1 MGIRVSVT
9 PVEPISIELNVSGGR
24 TTVLSIIEW
33 DQGPF
38 IVAYTN
44 DGDAVAISLTRIGNG
59 EKVFGMAMGIPFEGH
74 IEIVDESTQTPTSDE
89 VGTGTRD
96 NDRSRTGYKLPG
108 V

>member
-59 EKVFGMAMGIPFEGH
+59 ERYSGWPWASHLRGIY
-74 IEIVDESTQTPTSDE
+74 
-89 VGTGTRD
+89 R
-96 NDRSRTGYKLPG
+96 
-108 V
+108 